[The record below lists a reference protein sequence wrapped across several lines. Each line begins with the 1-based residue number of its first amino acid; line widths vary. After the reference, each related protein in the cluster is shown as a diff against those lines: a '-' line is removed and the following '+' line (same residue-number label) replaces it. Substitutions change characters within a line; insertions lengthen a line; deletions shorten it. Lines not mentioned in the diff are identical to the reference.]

1 LTGPRLHHAP
11 HAPASPSSIGVL
23 RRWLL
28 VGEWRAQPVRT
39 LVAIA
44 AIAVGVALGF
54 AIHLINAAAFNEFS
68 SAVKSLSG
76 QADIQVAG
84 REALFD
90 ETVYPVLARRDGVEV
105 ASPVLELNASL
116 PGRAEPLKIIG
127 LDAMRAALISPDLLG
142 VSSAQRPSDSFAD
155 DALFLSPAAL
165 DWLGY
170 GPQPASHASRPAM
183 PSPDLQPVLQVLSGS
198 KSIALRVAGTIERAR
213 VGQRLGVMDLGAAQW
228 RLGRL
233 GQLSR
238 IDLKLR
244 QGVNRASFE
253 TALAA
258 ELEARFPG
266 RFSVSQPSDDNQNS
280 RNDNL
285 SRAYRVNLTVLA
297 LVALFT
303 GAFLVFST
311 QALSVIRRR
320 SQFALLRVL
329 GMARGELL
337 RQVLLEG
344 ALLGVAGALL
354 GIGAG
359 YAMAAAAL
367 HFFGGDLGAGYFSG
381 VRPEVQFTPVAAL
394 VYFALGVGVAVLGC
408 AAPAW
413 EAARAAPAVAL
424 KSGAEERALA
434 GLSRTAPA
442 IACLIVAAL
451 MTQAPPVAGLPIFGY
466 LSIALMLI
474 GAIALMP
481 RLAGAVFRLA
491 NNIWQRRASRNAA
504 LRPPPPVPTLT
515 LARLANASGQAGI
528 ALGGVLSSFSLMVAM
543 AIMVASFR
551 VSVDDWLLRIL
562 PADLYVRSASGGNTG
577 SLGPREQDALKAVPG
592 VARIQF
598 QRNLGMSLAPD
609 RPSVALLAR
618 EIDPRDPGAALVL
631 VGPSLQPAP
640 GQRPVWISEAA
651 ADIYHLVPGKLVE
664 LPLHGR
670 LQRFFIAG
678 VWRDYARQTG
688 AIVLGLQDYRA
699 LTGDLA
705 ASDAAIWLA
714 PGAAPATV
722 AAAVKALPF
731 GAGLDLAATTEIR
744 ALSLKIFDRSF
755 AVTYLLE
762 AIAIVIGVFGV
773 GATFS
778 AQTLARA
785 REFGMLRHV
794 GVTRGQIL
802 SILAIEG
809 GALTALGIATGFAL
823 GWLISLILVFIVNPQ
838 SFHWTMQLHFPWP
851 LLGSVALAL
860 LVAAALTALISGRQ
874 ALSGGPIRAV
884 REDW

>member
-1 LTGPRLHHAP
+1 
-11 HAPASPSSIGVL
+11 VL

-28 VGEWRAQPVRT
+28 LGEWRAQPVRA

-44 AIAVGVALGF
+44 AIAVGVSLGF
-54 AIHLINAAAFNEFS
+54 AVHLINAAAFNEFS

-76 QADIQVAG
+76 QADIQVTG

-90 ETVYPVLARRDGVEV
+90 ETIYPWLARREGVEN
-105 ASPVLELNASL
+105 ASPVLEVNASL
-116 PGRAEPLKIIG
+116 PGRTEPLKIVG
-127 LDAMRAALISPDLLG
+127 LDAMRAALISPDLIG
-142 VSSAQRPSDSFAD
+142 VSSSQRLSDSFAD
-155 DALFLSPAAL
+155 DAVFLSPAAL
-165 DWLGY
+165 TWLGLKTSATDDAAARPV
-170 GPQPASHASRPAM
+170 PQPAAEPN
-183 PSPDLQPVLQVLSGS
+183 LQVLSGS
-198 KSIALRVAGTIERAR
+198 RIIDLRVAGTIERAR

-238 IDLKLR
+238 IDLELKP
-244 QGVNRASFE
+244 GVNRDGFE
-253 TALAA
+253 AALAA
-258 ELEARFPG
+258 ELERRYPG
-266 RFSVSQPSDDNQNS
+266 RFSVGQPSDDNQNS

-311 QALSVIRRR
+311 QALSVMRRR

-329 GMARGELL
+329 GVARGELL
-337 RQVLLEG
+337 HQLLLEG
-344 ALLGVAGALL
+344 ACLGIVGALL
-354 GIGAG
+354 GIVSAYGI
-359 YAMAAAAL
+359 AAAAL

-381 VRPEVQFTPVAAL
+381 VRPQVQFTPVAAV
-394 VYFALGVGVAVLGC
+394 VYFALGVGVALLGC
-408 AAPAW
+408 AVPAW
-413 EAARAAPAVAL
+413 EAARAAPATAL
-424 KSGAEERALA
+424 KSGAGERAL
-434 GLSRTAPA
+434 GHLSRTGPA
-442 IACLIVAAL
+442 IVCLALAAL
-451 MTQAPPVAGLPIFGY
+451 MTRAPPVAGLPIFGY
-466 LSIALMLI
+466 LSIAVMLI

-481 RLAGAVFRLA
+481 QLAGFVFRLA
-491 NNIWQRRASRNAA
+491 NRIWLRRAQRHAA
-504 LRPPPPVPTLT
+504 QRPPAAIPTLT

-562 PADLYVRSASGGNTG
+562 PADIYVRTASGGNTG
-577 SLGPREQDALKAVPG
+577 SLGPSEQTALKAVHG
-592 VARIQF
+592 IARVQF
-598 QRNLGMSLAPD
+598 QRNLSVSLAPD
-609 RPSVALLAR
+609 RPPVALLAR
-618 EIDPRDPGAALVL
+618 EVDPRDPGATMVL
-631 VGPSLQPAP
+631 VGAP
-640 GQRPVWISEAA
+640 LAPPPGRRAVWVSEAMV
-651 ADIYHLVPGKLVE
+651 DIYHLAPGKLAE

-670 LQRFFIAG
+670 LQSFFIAG

-688 AIVLGLQDYRA
+688 AVVLALDDYRA
-699 LTGDLA
+699 LTGDMA
-705 ASDAAIWLA
+705 ASDAALWLA
-714 PGAAPATV
+714 PGAAVDTV
-722 AAAVKALPF
+722 ESRVKALPF
-731 GAGLDLAATTEIR
+731 GGSLELAAPTEIR
-744 ALSLKIFDRSF
+744 ALSLRIFDRSF
-755 AVTYLLE
+755 AVTYVLE

-809 GALTALGIATGFAL
+809 GALTALGIATGFGL

-851 LLGSVALAL
+851 LLGSVAAAL
-860 LVAAALTALISGRQ
+860 LIASALTALLSGRQ